1 MADPTRWRQTLL
13 QTKEKKEMSHLKT
26 LKHKR
31 NKDRTIGLSSAQLIR
46 LSNSPHRR
54 KIWSEERKSSAK
66 ESKILVEQSKYPKSS
81 IDGKNKIQ
89 QFVPAK
95 VDFPSI
101 DIQHE
106 NIKIES
112 KTAAESEMKEE
123 VLMF

>member
-1 MADPTRWRQTLL
+1 
-13 QTKEKKEMSHLKT
+13 MSHLKT

-31 NKDRTIGLSSAQLIR
+31 NKDRTIGLSSAQFIR

-54 KIWSEERKSSAK
+54 KVRSEERKSSAK

-81 IDGKNKIQ
+81 NKIQ